1 MNDEKNLNITVNP
14 TANTAI
20 TTLIMLAN
28 AHYEKALAILEKMGV
43 EKEKIFHGVDPS
55 DMVNRP
61 SDIVREL
68 RYVALNR
75 TIEESGLKV
84 LMDLP
89 CGYTP
94 KVFEFT
100 EKGMQYIGCDLP
112 AVINDFSP
120 IIASMADDEQ
130 KKLIDFQ
137 VVDVTNYE
145 SMNAT
150 VD

>member
-1 MNDEKNLNITVNP
+1 MSKERNLNIEVNP
-14 TANTAI
+14 ISNTAI

-28 AHYEKALAILEKMGV
+28 ARYESAVAILEQMGV
-43 EKEKIFHGVDPS
+43 EKEKVFRGVDPK

-75 TIEESGLKV
+75 TIEESGFNV

-94 KVFEFT
+94 KVFDFT
-100 EKGMQYIGCDLP
+100 KKGMQYIGCDLP

-120 IIASMADDEQ
+120 IIASMTDDEQ
-130 KKLIDFQ
+130 KKMIDFK
-137 VVDVTNYE
+137 Y
-145 SMNAT
+145 
-150 VD
+150 